1 MVQTPNMANKTLLI
15 VAHTPSPNTQKLAQ
29 AAYDSANHPDIDVTV
44 ILKSPQDTQPED
56 VLAADALLLGTTE
69 NLAYMAGLTKDFFDR
84 CYYPV
89 LEKNQGMPFAV
100 YIRAGHDGTG
110 TKRALKTITT
120 GLRWSWVQEALI
132 LQGDWQESF
141 AAQVEELAMTL
152 AAGIEAGIY

>member
-1 MVQTPNMANKTLLI
+1 MASKTLLI
-15 VAHTPSPNTQKLAQ
+15 VAHAPSSNTKKLAQ
-29 AAYDSANHPDIDVTV
+29 AAYNGANHPDIDIKVV
-44 ILKSPQDTQPED
+44 LKSPQDTQPED

-89 LEKNQGMPFAV
+89 LEKKQGMPFAV

-110 TKRALKTITT
+110 TKLALKIITT

-132 LQGDWQESF
+132 LQGDWQKSF
-141 AAQVEELAMTL
+141 TERVEELAMTL
-152 AAGIEAGIY
+152 AAGVEAGIY

>member
-1 MVQTPNMANKTLLI
+1 MATKTLLI
-15 VAHTPSPNTQKLAQ
+15 VAHAPSSNTKKLAQ
-29 AAYDSANHPDIDVTV
+29 AAYNGANHPDIDIKVV
-44 ILKSPQDTQPED
+44 LKSPQDTQPED

-89 LEKNQGMPFAV
+89 LEKKQGMPFAV

-110 TKRALKTITT
+110 TKLALKIITT

-141 AAQVEELAMTL
+141 TERVEELAMTL
-152 AAGIEAGIY
+152 AAGVEAGIY